1 MVLRTVSPELSAIM
15 KKWGAGPSFLTG
27 AELYMAL
34 QRGTLQG
41 GIASSASYVERKWYE
56 VSPYFIMLPYGSV
69 HNFLAV
75 NKSFFDRLTPAQQK
89 AIKDAGAIMDKKNYE
104 IAMASMARDVAEVK
118 KKGHL
123 YVPTDAELAKWAEG
137 SEEIWAEVA
146 RNSKDVADTL
156 TKIRALLKR

>member
-1 MVLRTVSPELSAIM
+1 M
-15 KKWGAGPSFLTG
+15 
-27 AELYMAL
+27 YMAL

-41 GIASSASYVERKWYE
+41 GIASSSSYVARKWYE

-75 NKSFFDRLTPAQQK
+75 NKGFFDRLTPGQQK
-89 AIKDAGAIMDKKNYE
+89 AIKDAGEIMDKKNYE

-123 YVPTDAELAKWAEG
+123 YIPTNAELAKWAEG
-137 SEEIWAEVA
+137 SEEIWAEA
-146 RNSKDVADTL
+146 GRSNKEVADTVA
-156 TKIRALLKR
+156 KIRALLKR